1 MNRRKKTGILAIILS
16 LAFVFGLFGCSSNP
30 PSQSDS
36 GKLKIVTTIFPEYDW
51 MMQVLG
57 AESERAEVT
66 LLMDSGTD
74 LHSYQP
80 SARDISRVSNCDLL
94 VYVGG
99 ESDEWIEDVLDG
111 KINQNMNTIN
121 LLEVL
126 GDSAKEEEI
135 IEGMEGEHEEE
146 SEYDEHVWLS
156 LVNAEVFVRKF
167 AEVMAEIDPDNR
179 ITYLNNATAYIGRL
193 DDLHQRYKKAVKNSE
208 KKTLVFAD
216 RFPFRYLADD
226 YGLNYY
232 AAFAGCSAE
241 SEASFE
247 TIRFLAQKVD
257 EYGLNCVI
265 KIEGGDERIAQTV
278 INNTAG
284 RNQKIVVLD
293 SLQSTTAREIAEG
306 ISYLSVMEDNLKALT
321 EALK

>member
-1 MNRRKKTGILAIILS
+1 MKKRRRTGLLAIILS
-16 LAFVFGLFGCSSNP
+16 AALLTGLFGCNSSHSNRP
-30 PSQSDS
+30 ED
-36 GKLKIVTTIFPEYDW
+36 GKLQIVTTIFPEYDW

-57 AESERAEVT
+57 ESEKAEVI

-74 LHSYQP
+74 LHSFQP

-99 ESDEWIEDVLDG
+99 ESDEWIEDVLDS
-111 KINQNMNTIN
+111 KINQNMKTIN

-126 GDSAKEEEI
+126 GDKAKEEEI
-135 IEGMEGEHEEE
+135 IEGMEGGHEEE

-193 DDLHQRYKKAVKNSE
+193 DDLHKRYKKAVENSE

-216 RFPFRYLADD
+216 RFPFRYLIDD

-247 TIRFLAQKVD
+247 TISFLAQKVD
-257 EYGLNCVI
+257 EYGLNCVV
-265 KIEGGDERIAQTV
+265 KIEGGNERIAQTV
-278 INNTAG
+278 INNTKSH
-284 RNQKIVVLD
+284 NQKIIVLD
-293 SLQSTTAREIAEG
+293 SLQSTTARQVAEG
-306 ISYLSVMEDNLKALT
+306 TSYLTVMENNLNALI

>member
-16 LAFVFGLFGCSSNP
+16 AALLTGLFGCNSSHSKRP
-30 PSQSDS
+30 ED
-36 GKLKIVTTIFPEYDW
+36 GKLQIVTTIFPEYDW

-57 AESERAEVT
+57 ESEKAEVI

-80 SARDISRVSNCDLL
+80 SARDISRISSCDLL
-94 VYVGG
+94 VYTGG
-99 ESDEWIEDVLDG
+99 ESDRWIRDVLNG
-111 KINQNMNTIN
+111 RINQEMKTVS

-126 GDSAKEEEI
+126 GDKVKEEEI
-135 IEGMEGEHEEE
+135 VEGMEGQSEED
-146 SEYDEHVWLS
+146 EYDEHVWLS
-156 LVNAEVFVRKF
+156 LLNAEVFVREF
-167 AEVMAEIDPDNR
+167 AQVLGEMDPINQDM
-179 ITYLNNATAYIGRL
+179 YSANADSYINKL
-193 DDLHQRYKKAVKNSE
+193 EDLHQRYKAMVESSG

-226 YGLNYY
+226 YDLNYY

>member
-1 MNRRKKTGILAIILS
+1 
-16 LAFVFGLFGCSSNP
+16 
-30 PSQSDS
+30 
-36 GKLKIVTTIFPEYDW
+36 

-74 LHSYQP
+74 LHSFQP

-193 DDLHQRYKKAVKNSE
+193 DDLHQRYKKAVENSE

>member
-16 LAFVFGLFGCSSNP
+16 LAFVLGLFGCSSNP
-30 PSQSDS
+30 PSQSDN

-57 AESERAEVT
+57 ESEKAEVT

-80 SARDISRVSNCDLL
+80 SARDISRISSCDLL
-94 VYVGG
+94 VYTGG
-99 ESDEWIEDVLDG
+99 ESDKWIRDVLNG
-111 KINQNMNTIN
+111 RINQEMKTVS

-126 GDSAKEEEI
+126 GDKVKEEEI
-135 IEGMEGEHEEE
+135 VEGMEGQSEED
-146 SEYDEHVWLS
+146 EYDEHVWLS
-156 LVNAEVFVRKF
+156 LLNAEVFVREF
-167 AEVMAEIDPDNR
+167 AQVLGEMDSINR
-179 ITYLNNATAYIGRL
+179 DVYSANADSYINKL
-193 DDLHQRYKKAVKNSE
+193 EDLHQRYKAMVESSG

-226 YGLNYY
+226 YDLNYY

>member
-1 MNRRKKTGILAIILS
+1 MKKRKRTGLLAIILS
-16 LAFVFGLFGCSSNP
+16 AALLTGLFGCNSSHSNRP
-30 PSQSDS
+30 ED
-36 GKLKIVTTIFPEYDW
+36 GKLQIVTTIFPEYDW

-57 AESERAEVT
+57 ESEKAEVI

-74 LHSYQP
+74 LHSFQP

-99 ESDEWIEDVLDG
+99 ESDEWIEDVLDS
-111 KINQNMNTIN
+111 KINQNMKTIN

-126 GDSAKEEEI
+126 GDKAKEEEI

-193 DDLHQRYKKAVKNSE
+193 DDLHQRYKKAVENSE

-216 RFPFRYLADD
+216 RFPFRYLIDD

-247 TIRFLAQKVD
+247 TISFLAQKVD
-257 EYGLNCVI
+257 EYGLNCVV
-265 KIEGGDERIAQTV
+265 KIEGGNERIAQTV
-278 INNTAG
+278 INNTKSH
-284 RNQKIVVLD
+284 NQKIIVLD
-293 SLQSTTAREIAEG
+293 SLQSTTARQVAEG
-306 ISYLSVMEDNLKALT
+306 TSYLTVMENNLNALI

>member
-30 PSQSDS
+30 PSQPDS

-80 SARDISRVSNCDLL
+80 SARDISRISSCDLL
-94 VYVGG
+94 VYTGG
-99 ESDEWIEDVLDG
+99 ESDKWIGDVLNG
-111 KINQNMNTIN
+111 RINQEMKTVS

-126 GDSAKEEEI
+126 GDKVKEEEI
-135 IEGMEGEHEEE
+135 VEGMEGQSEED
-146 SEYDEHVWLS
+146 EYDEHVWLS
-156 LVNAEVFVRKF
+156 LLNAEVFVREF
-167 AEVMAEIDPDNR
+167 AQVLGEMDPINR
-179 ITYLNNATAYIGRL
+179 DVYSANADSYINKL
-193 DDLHQRYKKAVKNSE
+193 EDLHQRYKAMVESSG

-226 YGLNYY
+226 YDLNYY